1 MKKKLLTLSDLYTF
15 YSEKKKSMTFSS
27 EKSGYSIAVQT
38 EAMFQVDNSLSEGLL
53 YGKVRAFH
61 DLTNKNKSY
70 IETDVLEEK
79 MFSIKDRPVMADIV
93 DTDETDANGNPI
105 KDFSGHTM
113 FYDKNLD
120 KMIYKEIPVG
130 HFINPENIHTEY
142 DEKYDRNFVVSDAVV
157 YEDYTDTCEIL
168 RRRGTVDCSVELC
181 IRAMHWD
188 NNDKTLHLDDFFVQG
203 CTLLGS
209 SVAPGMQGSKLSLK
223 DFSEKNNSLFTSNSE
238 ENSKL
243 IETLDKLNTTLSS
256 LNIKSNTPQHHFE
269 KGGSENNNMN
279 KFEELLKKYNKT
291 VEEITFKYDGM
302 TDEELEAKFAEVFEQ
317 EDNSTTGTS
326 TPELP
331 IVEEV
336 KKEDEP
342 DDDTTD
348 PEETSDEPEDSDDND
363 DDEKKNFTK
372 TFELSHEDVRS
383 ALYALLEPIEQA
395 MNDWFWIV
403 EVYDSHF
410 ICQSCTGKYY
420 SQKYTKENDAVALDG
435 ELVDVYAEFVTAA
448 EKEELDKM
456 RANYSSI
463 VDKLSKYEEEE
474 DIADKMTI
482 FSDEAYTDFLETD
495 EFKNLMDKETM
506 KKFTKDELAGKAD
519 AAYGKLI
526 RTTKTFAAVPT
537 EPEEKPQE
545 KKPMFYAF
553 SKHEEKSSFL
563 DGLLNAKN

>member
-1 MKKKLLTLSDLYTF
+1 MKRKLLTLSDLYSF
-15 YSEKKKSMTFSS
+15 YSGKKKSMTFSS

-38 EAMFQVDNSLSEGLL
+38 EAMFQVDESLSEGLL

-61 DLTNKNKSY
+61 DLTNKNKSH

-79 MFSIKDRPVMADIV
+79 MLSIKDRPVMADIV
-93 DTDETDANGNPI
+93 DTDEIDENGNPI

-113 FYDKNLD
+113 FYDEDLD

-130 HFINPENIHTEY
+130 HFVNPENIHTEY
-142 DEKYDRNFVVSDAVV
+142 DEKYDRNFVVSDVVV

-168 RRRGTVDCSVELC
+168 KRRGTVDCSVELC

-209 SVAPGMQGSKLSLK
+209 GVLPGMDGSKLSLK
-223 DFSEKNNSLFTSNSE
+223 DFSEKNNSLFTSKSE

-243 IETLDKLNTTLSS
+243 IETLDKLNTTLSC
-256 LNIKSNTPQHHFE
+256 LNINSNIPQENFE

-279 KFEELLKKYNKT
+279 KFEELLNKYNKT
-291 VEEITFKYDGM
+291 AEEITFEYEGL
-302 TDEELEAKFAEVFEQ
+302 TDEELEAKFAEVFDQ
-317 EDNSTTGTS
+317 EDESAEGKEGQ
-326 TPELP
+326 TPEVP
-331 IVEEV
+331 VVEE
-336 KKEDEP
+336 KKGDENEPDDPDEP
-342 DDDTTD
+342 DD
-348 PEETSDEPEDSDDND
+348 TSDDDDND
-363 DDEKKNFTK
+363 DDEKKFAK
-372 TFELSHEDVRS
+372 TFELSHEDIRS

-420 SQKYTKENDAVALDG
+420 SQKYTKDNDTVALDG
-435 ELVDVYAEFVTAA
+435 ELVEVYAEFVTAS

-482 FSDEAYTDFLETD
+482 FSDEAYADFLETD
-495 EFKNLMDKETM
+495 EFKNLMSRETM

-537 EPEEKPQE
+537 EPEKKPQE

-563 DGLLNAKN
+563 DGLLNSKN